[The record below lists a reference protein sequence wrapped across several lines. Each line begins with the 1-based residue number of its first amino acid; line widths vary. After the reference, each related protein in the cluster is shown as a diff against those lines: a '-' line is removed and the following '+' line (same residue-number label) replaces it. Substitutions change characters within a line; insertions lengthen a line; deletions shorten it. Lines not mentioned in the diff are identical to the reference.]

1 MCNLIWKPYVIDNH
15 NSKFKQNIF
24 NISIKTGFQTK
35 NLWIENN
42 NFDSWYCQIDAKL
55 FLVRKTGRAQEAGH
69 APPTPLMEKRYTLA
83 VFFPHCNLKELGSKP
98 CFHWLPTSSSPT
110 KLFLFKIFSTCRA
123 IWIKGLTDFET
134 LAEEWWNAY
143 PTYLQE
149 SRYVCVYM

>member
-1 MCNLIWKPYVIDNH
+1 MVWSRSPVSMHNLKFVLKENYRNFILGVTKYLKKVSRRQVTWLQIFQKKLTYQEISCFTSY
-15 NSKFKQNIF
+15 NSLER
-24 NISIKTGFQTK
+24 QT
-35 NLWIENN
+35 
-42 NFDSWYCQIDAKL
+42 
-55 FLVRKTGRAQEAGH
+55 
-69 APPTPLMEKRYTLA
+69 
-83 VFFPHCNLKELGSKP
+83 LKELGSKP
-98 CFHWLPTSSSPT
+98 CFHWLPTTSSPT